1 MKKWIEAS
9 VSICKIARGDDLL
22 AKKSLCL
29 EIFGSNLKIQN
40 KNVFASDDQF
50 LHPPQENIWLW
61 LRQSLEKA
69 ARQGDKI
76 SESSILV
83 RAARIELASLAW
95 KAGIL
100 AIIRR
105 PLNILIIISQSE
117 QIYYFCLAIIH
128 RLFQYLR
135 LSY

>member
-1 MKKWIEAS
+1 MKKWIETS

-40 KNVFASDDQF
+40 KNVVASDDQF
-50 LHPPQENIWLW
+50 LYSPQENIWLW

-83 RAARIELASLAW
+83 RVEGVEPSSHAW
-95 KAGIL
+95 EAC
-100 AIIRR
+100 IIAVIRYPR
-105 PLNILIIISQSE
+105 
-117 QIYYFCLAIIH
+117 
-128 RLFQYLR
+128 
-135 LSY
+135 